1 MINNSAPDWLLA
13 AAHEL
18 PIGPDLWCQGLH
30 SELGKTATLVP
41 SRFRVEH
48 WMVPIRE
55 SERDALQLAST
66 AVIPDR
72 FGPDPDR
79 PGDRCIFPGVGPENQ
94 IWPVSWHNNT
104 SQYHAM
110 IQVGHVTST
119 VVVDHANQQL
129 QTNWSTG
136 SQKIDQIEE
145 YWHWVDLHIPVNSQ
159 FLDYYSGRMMLSMFR
174 YAVEHNNSRLYL
186 SESGWGPPKMG
197 TVLLDHETRPLV
209 AILSLISGQVQYYY
223 VE

>member
-1 MINNSAPDWLLA
+1 MSIDFLLEA
-13 AAHEL
+13 AKQL

-79 PGDRCIFPGVGPENQ
+79 PGDRCIFPGTGPENQ
-94 IWPVSWHNNT
+94 IWPVCWPNT
-104 SQYHAM
+104 TDQYHAM
-110 IQVGHVTST
+110 IQAGHVTST
-119 VVVDHANQQL
+119 FTIDHQRGQIHK
-129 QTNWSTG
+129 NWSTDH
-136 SQKIDQIEE
+136 SIDLVDNFAD
-145 YWHWVDLHIPVNSQ
+145 WVELHIPVNSQ

-186 SESGWGPPKMG
+186 SESGWSPPQMG